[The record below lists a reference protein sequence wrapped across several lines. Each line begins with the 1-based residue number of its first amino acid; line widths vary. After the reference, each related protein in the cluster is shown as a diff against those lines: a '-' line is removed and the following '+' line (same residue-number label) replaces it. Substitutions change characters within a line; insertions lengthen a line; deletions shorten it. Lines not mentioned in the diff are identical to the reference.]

1 MLLVRNKRF
10 IIIAVC
16 SSTLNINFTKNL
28 SQNSKEDEFDTWS
41 KCFKMIYKD
50 VCFENR
56 KCAVLTDINKLTE
69 KCTIKLLK
77 SFVYTPKF
85 LAFVRSA
92 FSAFMSRPI
101 LESHVQF
108 YQPFCTKHKC
118 AGLQCLVYKVPYSFT
133 NKIVPNS
140 LRGKLCETLLRGRDY
155 KNVKKAQEWLLI

>member
-1 MLLVRNKRF
+1 MYLLIWWHEFQNLKDKESTFGLSYFIFQWCLFLLLVRNKIF

-16 SSTLNINFTKNL
+16 SSILNINFTKNL

-41 KCFKMIYKD
+41 ECFKMIYKD

-118 AGLQCLVYKVPYSFT
+118 AGLQCLV
-133 NKIVPNS
+133 
-140 LRGKLCETLLRGRDY
+140 
-155 KNVKKAQEWLLI
+155 